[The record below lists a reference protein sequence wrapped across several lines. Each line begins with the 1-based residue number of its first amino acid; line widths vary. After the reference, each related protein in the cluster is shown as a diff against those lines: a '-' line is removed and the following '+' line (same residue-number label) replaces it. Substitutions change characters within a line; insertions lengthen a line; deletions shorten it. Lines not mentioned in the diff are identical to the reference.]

1 MCQNIEIRNIYF
13 SDEEETHLRDSI
25 FELVKILLSFNLNES
40 EIALYS
46 ALILIRPGKEN
57 VIYPH

>member
-1 MCQNIEIRNIYF
+1 MCQNIEIRFIYF

-57 VIYPH
+57 VIYPL

>member
-1 MCQNIEIRNIYF
+1 MYQNIEIRFIYF

-46 ALILIRPGKEN
+46 ALINSK
-57 VIYPH
+57 